1 MSTHPYVFL
10 CFQPHNITINLSFK
24 NSVYFIQMVVEQINF
39 DFTCRDGCYSHSV
52 NELSDTNKFLFY
64 ILIEPEMTNYVRCSV
79 FIILML

>member
-1 MSTHPYVFL
+1 MA
-10 CFQPHNITINLSFK
+10 
-24 NSVYFIQMVVEQINF
+24 VEQTNF
-39 DFTCRDGCYSHSV
+39 DPNCRDGCYSHSA